1 MLEIIMLEQ
10 CFYILHY
17 LGSFDINHIYIF
29 KKKILKIQIIKNCR
43 KKYEHSRIIYLLKRR
58 FQK

>member
-1 MLEIIMLEQ
+1 MLEQ